1 MVKQCPEC
9 GEQLPE
15 NAKFC
20 MNCGYNFDID
30 KSVKTDIFSNGK
42 IFIILIAAVLIIG
55 SLAILSMGMG
65 GFDSSDNKDE
75 FDITI
80 TGVGGW
86 VNNASNKQSYELYT
100 QALFTKVP
108 SDKKGYIVK
117 TSPAIGRTV
126 KKGTEITLYES
137 KGPEKYEIEDYTGK
151 NYIEVKTILE
161 NNYGLNVVIEKMEV
175 DDNKEYDENVII
187 SQDLKVGTEVSKGA
201 NITLYIPDIVV
212 KYPDFTDGTWTKSDI
227 ESFCKKYGIEVEF
240 KYDAKPG
247 YDEGAIISQSRPKDM
262 PVVKGVS
269 IEIHVATKYTAPE
282 TNTEENN
289 DDNN

>member
-42 IFIILIAAVLIIG
+42 IFIILIAVVLIIG

-108 SDKKGYIVK
+108 SDKNGYIVK
-117 TSPAIGRTV
+117 VIYYDKNNTQIG
-126 KKGTEITLYES
+126 
-137 KGPEKYEIEDYTGK
+137 EKIDT
-151 NYIEVKTILE
+151 LE
-161 NNYGLNVVIEKMEV
+161 NVYHDYNFPLSIGYYTSYKKPNPDNVVVEIIKDNNKV
-175 DDNKEYDENVII
+175 D
-187 SQDLKVGTEVSKGA
+187 
-201 NITLYIPDIVV
+201 
-212 KYPDFTDGTWTKSDI
+212 
-227 ESFCKKYGIEVEF
+227 EF
-240 KYDAKPG
+240 KYQID
-247 YDEGAIISQSRPKDM
+247 QSKID
-262 PVVKGVS
+262 
-269 IEIHVATKYTAPE
+269 YL
-282 TNTEENN
+282 N
-289 DDNN
+289 